1 MSALISLLPR
11 PVRDIVGMAPFI
23 GAVVS
28 GAKSAK
34 DGSGEA
40 AIFGLL
46 GGLGIRVSA
55 MKMIKASCRIALVG
69 IAAIAL
75 SGKSLAVAAIV
86 GSFVSLPA
94 AVIAGG
100 GMLLLNG
107 YNAVSVALATGS
119 LISTGSGLLYL
130 AAGYIVLEIHDLIEL
145 GLVDSYFI
153 QPFALEN
160 SPTVAKAFIK

>member
-1 MSALISLLPR
+1 
-11 PVRDIVGMAPFI
+11 
-23 GAVVS
+23 
-28 GAKSAK
+28 
-34 DGSGEA
+34 
-40 AIFGLL
+40 
-46 GGLGIRVSA
+46 
-55 MKMIKASCRIALVG
+55 
-69 IAAIAL
+69 
-75 SGKSLAVAAIV
+75 
-86 GSFVSLPA
+86 
-94 AVIAGG
+94 
-100 GMLLLNG
+100 MLLLNG